1 MGGGGMAELS
11 SDADV
16 PCWGLSLSGLP
27 MRVNERG
34 SRDGRRLRRR
44 VQKVVVRAAPQ
55 EEVVGIGRKAAVL
68 KQAQEVMELP
78 VDVANELQRRLQ
90 LEERRLIAEV

>member
-1 MGGGGMAELS
+1 M
-11 SDADV
+11 
-16 PCWGLSLSGLP
+16 
-27 MRVNERG
+27 
-34 SRDGRRLRRR
+34 
-44 VQKVVVRAAPQ
+44 QKVVVRAAPQ

-90 LEERRLIAEV
+90 LKERRLIAEV